1 MEEAGNGTGWRVNC
15 AAVQRTMNT
24 YTHEYMKACSEQL
37 SHCAGSLASLKSPTG
52 ITLEIKVII
61 NELKFFRN

>member
-1 MEEAGNGTGWRVNC
+1 
-15 AAVQRTMNT
+15 
-24 YTHEYMKACSEQL
+24 L